1 MGSSLVCYPAVMWLA
16 LLLPLAVV
24 GVSSSPELGD
34 QTESSS
40 LVRVPLYKTKSAR
53 TSLYEVG
60 NPLQTELIQTPS
72 LRPVSVYGSGFY
84 DGLPWME
91 DESVEAGPQVLRK
104 SGLIEELEA
113 HGLSVSDHSAMKIK
127 RDEFMKE
134 IVENDHTVLTI
145 GGDRLPSIETI
156 FGHLEADPKSVVVY
170 VDHIAKRTTDLTSLT
185 SLNLSE
191 LLYFQKYSFHSV
203 SLASRLVYIGMKTN
217 VDEEKKKMLK
227 DLDIA
232 AFYLPEIK
240 ELGIK
245 NVIEKAL
252 KIVDPQG
259 DRNIHLIY
267 DIGSIESSV
276 VQVGKG
282 LTQDEGI
289 TMCTM
294 LHTRMDSLP
303 TITFT
308 IGGVDFP
315 LAPKDYLM

>member
-1 MGSSLVCYPAVMWLA
+1 MG
-16 LLLPLAVV
+16 
-24 GVSSSPELGD
+24 
-34 QTESSS
+34 
-40 LVRVPLYKTKSAR
+40 R

-91 DESVEAGPQVLRK
+91 DESVEAGPQVLK
-104 SGLIEELEA
+104 KAGLIEEPEA
-113 HGLSVSDHSAMKIK
+113 HGLSVSDHSDIKIK
-127 RDEFMKE
+127 RDEFVKE

-170 VDHIAKRTTDLTSLT
+170 VDHIAKSTTDLTSLT

-240 ELGIK
+240 ELGI
-245 NVIEKAL
+245 